1 MQNTTTN
8 DEPRDLITIDELKKN
23 ASDDLPDYGD
33 KVADYDGYVCD
44 AISEIADSNVSIY
57 TADQIAYC
65 REHGASARDAINEG
79 LAMQPRDYFDANRG
93 HDYEDYEAH
102 IGACA
107 EFMDIERAIY
117 DGLENVI
124 EYAVICHMGDAF
136 GPTLDAAAWA
146 AVEDCHA
153 EDWDDNNAVLSDIY
167 DEAEASYRRAI
178 EGDEDEVA

>member
-33 KVADYDGYVCD
+33 EVADCDGYVCD
-44 AISEIADSNVSIY
+44 AISEVADSNVSIY

-65 REHGASARDAINEG
+65 RPRGASARNAIDEG

-93 HDYEDYEAH
+93 SDYEDYEAH

-117 DGLENVI
+117 DSLENVI
-124 EYAVICHMGDAF
+124 EYAVICHMGAAF
-136 GPTLDAAAWA
+136 GTTLDADAWA
-146 AVEDCHA
+146 MVEECHA
-153 EDWDDNNAVLSDIY
+153 EDWNDNNARLSDIY
-167 DEAEASYRRAI
+167 DDAEATYREALA
-178 EGDEDEVA
+178 GEDQAA